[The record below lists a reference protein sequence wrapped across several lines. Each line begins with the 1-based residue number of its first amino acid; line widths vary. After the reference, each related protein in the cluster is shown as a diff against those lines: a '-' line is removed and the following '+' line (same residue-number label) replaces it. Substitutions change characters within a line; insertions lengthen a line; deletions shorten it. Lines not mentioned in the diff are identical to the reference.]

1 MTENESARYNELK
14 AKIAQCVEHSYV
26 IPDKVPIPFEGSVI
40 VEQVKQQEV
49 KTLNGIILTDTEARN
64 VLRPNI
70 GIIIAVGPKVP
81 DYLVPKLRVYFNQN
95 IDLEYLFGGRYYKM
109 SHYSDFYCA
118 IPENVLVSMDTKD
131 DKELTR
137 EDLVSRDENYQ
148 KNSVIKSAEE
158 LDAKEI
164 EQKLKTSKNFIIKG
178 KA

>member
-14 AKIAQCVEHSYV
+14 SKILKCVDHSFK
-26 IPDKVPIPFEGSVI
+26 IPNNVPIPFEYSVI
-40 VEQVKQQEV
+40 VEQLKQNMVTTEG
-49 KTLNGIILTDTEARN
+49 GIIVGDVGARN
-64 VLRPNI
+64 VLKPNI

-137 EDLVSRDENYQ
+137 EDLVARDENYQ
-148 KNSVIKSAEE
+148 KGSIIKSAEE

-164 EQKLKTSKNFIIKG
+164 EEKLKKSKNFIIKG